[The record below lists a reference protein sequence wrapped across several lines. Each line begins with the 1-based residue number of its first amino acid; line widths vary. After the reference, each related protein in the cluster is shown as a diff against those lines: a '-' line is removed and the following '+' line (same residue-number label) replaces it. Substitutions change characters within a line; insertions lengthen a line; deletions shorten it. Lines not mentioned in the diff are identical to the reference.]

1 MGTINYRRSDIV
13 TLGYN
18 ADYELE
24 DGFDEE
30 DKRLQDE
37 DAYYNSK
44 YITEKYDFYW
54 FKAEIKG
61 WYYDW
66 YYLDLDKDYETKYLE
81 KDDIEEIKDEINKLK
96 QMLIELI
103 QNSEMYVC
111 YPWWCTTWLNYEESI
126 GKINEAMNTL
136 ELELEGANKWQI
148 QK

>member
-44 YITEKYDFYW
+44 YITEKYDFNW

-61 WYYDW
+61 GYYDG

-81 KDDIEEIKDEINKLK
+81 KDDIDEIKEEIKKLK

-103 QNSEMYVC
+103 QNSEMNVC
-111 YPWWCTTWLNYEESI
+111 YPWWCTTWLGYEESL
-126 GKINEAMNTL
+126 GKVSEAMNTL
-136 ELELEGANKWQI
+136 ELELEGVNK
-148 QK
+148 